1 MAGSSKFTQKA
12 LFEGGYKKSKT
23 SPIDTSY
30 SANIGSGYQ
39 NNLVN
44 LPILSSGNNGGV
56 TDDGFIGNN
65 TNVDKTSTINRM
77 TKVGKPQTTPIT
89 YGQQLSAVAQQ
100 QMKTESAPNISGETG
115 ATGFMGSTGTTS
127 AGNGTVDTYEEF
139 LL

>member
-39 NNLVN
+39 NN
-44 LPILSSGNNGGV
+44 NNGGV

-65 TNVDKTSTINRM
+65 TNVDKTLTALLATTRM
-77 TKVGKPQTTPIT
+77 SIKRQP
-89 YGQQLSAVAQQ
+89 L
-100 QMKTESAPNISGETG
+100 TE
-115 ATGFMGSTGTTS
+115 
-127 AGNGTVDTYEEF
+127 
-139 LL
+139 